1 MLGPF
6 DYALWLIGFLVE
18 IYVVVCSLYRN
29 EFFRYLPLNIYML
42 CEAFVTFGLF
52 FCLRIYGFSSPKY
65 SYFYY
70 YTDSLLAILMFC
82 VIIKLYLQVF
92 QELGV
97 NAYIRRAAGVLIL
110 LTAIFSYGVIY
121 QNQDHLT
128 SRFVVELEQNLNFV
142 GVVLTYLLWGAIM
155 KLRETRTRLIQL
167 VLALG
172 VYFSA
177 AAGMYALHNLFPH
190 LERSFLKSV
199 LPLVGLWLPL
209 AWAYTFT
216 KVPEDSRLATA
227 LVAARAR

>member
-18 IYVVVCSLYRN
+18 IYVVVCSLCHKD
-29 EFFRYLPLNIYML
+29 FFRYLPLNIYML

-52 FCLRIYGFSSPKY
+52 FCLRTYGFSSPKY

-110 LTAIFSYGVIY
+110 LTAIFSYGVIH

-172 VYFSA
+172 VYFSVG
-177 AAGMYALHNLFPH
+177 AGTYALRNLFPH
-190 LERSFLKSV
+190 LESSFLKFIV
-199 LPLVGLWLPL
+199 PLAGLWLPV

>member
-1 MLGPF
+1 
-6 DYALWLIGFLVE
+6 
-18 IYVVVCSLYRN
+18 
-29 EFFRYLPLNIYML
+29 
-42 CEAFVTFGLF
+42 
-52 FCLRIYGFSSPKY
+52 
-65 SYFYY
+65 
-70 YTDSLLAILMFC
+70 
-82 VIIKLYLQVF
+82 
-92 QELGV
+92 
-97 NAYIRRAAGVLIL
+97 LIL